1 MPQPQSTLTRQL
13 SRFATVGVLNT
24 LVGVAVIFA
33 CYQLL
38 GFGLILS
45 NVIGYGVGLIISFAL
60 NGAWTFG
67 ASTYTAP
74 AIVKFLAIVAVAL
87 AANLAAI
94 ILTMSI
100 GAPYPIA
107 QLIGVC
113 TYSALVFLGMKYA
126 IFKE

>member
-45 NVIGYGVGLIISFAL
+45 THVHRYVELPKGQGLF
-60 NGAWTFG
+60 
-67 ASTYTAP
+67 
-74 AIVKFLAIVAVAL
+74 
-87 AANLAAI
+87 
-94 ILTMSI
+94 
-100 GAPYPIA
+100 
-107 QLIGVC
+107 
-113 TYSALVFLGMKYA
+113 
-126 IFKE
+126 